1 MRSTEARGF
10 IYSNRVTPCNMHASS
25 SSAQQHHPGAR
36 LTPLIHTA
44 GEKADTVSFIVTTIT
59 MNSMVQLGAKRIN
72 ASDDEERKPFRN
84 LQLFSATVFSTSVSS
99 EEGSWGQ
106 EKGGGGGGGKRRGH
120 MGGCNGRRYG
130 ESWEILQ
137 EWDASLRGIAVTNQD
152 SFSFLHPLHVSY
164 LWHSLGS
171 QAAGGWYTFAD

>member
-99 EEGSWGQ
+99 EEGSWGREARAHGRMQ
-106 EKGGGGGGGKRRGH
+106 REKVRRELGDSA
-120 MGGCNGRRYG
+120 GVGCVAARY
-130 ESWEILQ
+130 
-137 EWDASLRGIAVTNQD
+137 R
-152 SFSFLHPLHVSY
+152 
-164 LWHSLGS
+164 
-171 QAAGGWYTFAD
+171 

>member
-1 MRSTEARGF
+1 MRSTEAR
-10 IYSNRVTPCNMHASS
+10 
-25 SSAQQHHPGAR
+25 GAR

-106 EKGGGGGGGKRRGH
+106 EKGGGKRRGH
-120 MGGCNGRRYG
+120 M
-130 ESWEILQ
+130 
-137 EWDASLRGIAVTNQD
+137 
-152 SFSFLHPLHVSY
+152 
-164 LWHSLGS
+164 
-171 QAAGGWYTFAD
+171 